1 MKKWLVLLLAG
12 VLVFSLAACSPAEP
26 DPEQPQ
32 KVRVILDYLPNTNH
46 TGLYVA
52 QAKGYYAQ
60 QGLEVEIVQPSEG
73 ATATLIAT
81 GQGQFGISYQEDVTY
96 ARTAEEPLPIKAI
109 ATLIQHNTSGFASYK
124 PKNITSPNDF
134 EGKVYSGWGSPAEEA
149 VIKAVMEKA
158 GADFSTLSMVSGG
171 DGGFAAMKDAVD
183 LTWIFYGWTGIEAE
197 MQDFPLNYIELRDLD
212 QRLDYYTPVIIASE
226 QLLKEDPELAQKFLA
241 ATKQG
246 YMDAIE
252 DPHGAADI
260 LAEAVPEYAY
270 DAEFLRRSQEY
281 LAPRYMADNPRW
293 GEMKAEVWD
302 AYTDFMREY
311 GLIDKDMPAEE
322 AFTNEFLPE

>member
-1 MKKWLVLLLAG
+1 MKKALVVLLAG
-12 VLVFSLAACSPAEP
+12 LLLLSLAACAQTGPSP
-26 DPEQPQ
+26 DQPQ

-52 QAKGYYAQ
+52 QAKGYYAE
-60 QGLEVEIVQPSEG
+60 QGLDVEIVQPSEG

-109 ATLIQHNTSGFASYK
+109 ATLIQHNTSGFASYA
-124 PKNITSPNDF
+124 PKNIQSPKDF
-134 EGKVYSGWGSPAEEA
+134 EGKVYTGWGSPAEEA
-149 VIKAVMEKA
+149 VIKAVMEGA
-158 GADFSTLSMVSGG
+158 GADFSTLSIVSSGG
-171 DGGFAAMKDAVD
+171 GGFAAMKEAVD
-183 LTWIFYGWTGIEAE
+183 LTWIYYGWTGIEAE
-197 MQDFPLNYIELRDLD
+197 MLDFPLNYIELRDLD

-226 QLLKEDPELAQKFLA
+226 QFLEDNPALTRKFLA

-252 DPHGAADI
+252 DPIAAADI
-260 LAEAVPEYAY
+260 LAEAVPEY
-270 DAEFLRRSQEY
+270 DTDFLRRSQEY
-281 LAPRYMADNPRW
+281 LAPRYMAEVPRW
-293 GEMKAEVWD
+293 GEMKAETWD
-302 AYTDFMREY
+302 AYTGFMQDY
-311 GLIDKDMPAEE
+311 GLIGQDMPAEE